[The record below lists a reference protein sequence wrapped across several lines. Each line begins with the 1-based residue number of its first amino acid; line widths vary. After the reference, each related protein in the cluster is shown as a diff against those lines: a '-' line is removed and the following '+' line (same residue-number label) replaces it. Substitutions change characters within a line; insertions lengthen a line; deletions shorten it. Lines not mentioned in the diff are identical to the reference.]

1 MLFVF
6 FTNSSFSGSV
16 SRSAVYNSE
25 SSLLCCV
32 LIESNFSLSC
42 CLFWS
47 LSFQAQWR
55 SSVHIC
61 SKNSLY
67 WSHVHKTIT
76 WRGSLIQAP
85 RESGPQN
92 WESAKMKIQWEETDR
107 GEKGWWVSGLYS
119 CSLIPVCPLFHAFHF
134 HVFPLFESLEQA
146 IRRRGRGNPYYG
158 LYMGR
163 LCPKGVPVS
172 SVRYIKG

>member
-6 FTNSSFSGSV
+6 FTNSSFSVSV

-119 CSLIPVCPLFHAFHF
+119 CSLIPVCPLF
-134 HVFPLFESLEQA
+134 PCISLSHLPTFWEPGTGYQE
-146 IRRRGRGNPYYG
+146 RGEG
-158 LYMGR
+158 
-163 LCPKGVPVS
+163 
-172 SVRYIKG
+172 